1 MSAWRNCSILRRVS
15 SVAMKVM
22 NPGNI
27 DAQPTASVDHHVCE
41 VYVRAKLPILDL
53 DGGDSG
59 GDSEVSITHD
69 GHEAILEEVVGPGLI
84 AVNTCVDIMC
94 VSIAVG
100 QEARPLHLQKRP
112 ADGAE
117 GLG

>member
-1 MSAWRNCSILRRVS
+1 MEGTRVVTLKSASR
-15 SVAMKVM
+15 
-22 NPGNI
+22 
-27 DAQPTASVDHHVCE
+27 
-41 VYVRAKLPILDL
+41 
-53 DGGDSG
+53 
-59 GDSEVSITHD
+59 THD

-84 AVNTCVDIMC
+84 AVNTCIDIMC